1 MLSSFFINKV
11 LLNKDLSSNADRTKI
26 GLISGVFGV
35 VLNLLLFIIKVSV
48 GLVVNSIA
56 VLADAFNN
64 LSDALSSVI
73 TIVGFKLS
81 SLPAD
86 KEHPYGHGRMEYI
99 TALVIAVLVLLVGF
113 EFSKSSFDRIK
124 SPKDLNFQLIPFLI
138 LVLSII
144 FKLFLYN
151 FNKSL
156 SIKIESP
163 ALLATAT
170 DALGDIFTTIVIAL
184 SLIISNFTSFP
195 IDGYIGLLVSIIIIY
210 SGFTLI
216 KDTIS
221 TLLGKT
227 LDDSILQ
234 EIEEHVL
241 SYKYISGVH
250 DLNIHNYG
258 PGKVLATIH
267 VEFPDTVSV
276 IDIHRIID
284 QAEREISNKFN
295 IDMLI
300 HMDPITSNKKEVKMK
315 NEIRKSLESKKEIFS
330 IHDFRINYETKE
342 IIFDLIV
349 DGDIIC
355 SLDDE
360 TEIINETCK
369 YIGKLYPNYNINI
382 KLSKEFI

>member
-1 MLSSFFINKV
+1 M
-11 LLNKDLSSNADRTKI
+11 
-26 GLISGVFGV
+26 
-35 VLNLLLFIIKVSV
+35 LNLSLFIVKISI
-48 GLVVNSIA
+48 GFFVNSIA

-81 SLPAD
+81 NIPAD

-113 EFSKSSFDRIK
+113 EFSKSSIDRIRN
-124 SPKDLNFQLIPFLI
+124 PKDLNFQLIPFLI
-138 LVLSII
+138 LILSITLK
-144 FKLFLYN
+144 FFLYS

-156 SIKIESP
+156 SVKIESP

-184 SLIISNFTSFP
+184 SLVISNFTNFP

-210 SGFTLI
+210 SGFSLI

-227 LDDSILQ
+227 LDDDILKEIENSILG
-234 EIEEHVL
+234 
-241 SYKYISGVH
+241 YKYITGVH

-258 PGKVLATIH
+258 PGKTLGTIH
-267 VEFPDTVSV
+267 VEFPDNVSV
-276 IDIHRIID
+276 MDIHRVID

-315 NEIRKSLESKKEIFS
+315 DEIRKCLESKKEIFS
-330 IHDFRINYETKE
+330 IHDFRINYEDKE

-355 SLDDE
+355 SPDE
-360 TEIINETCK
+360 ETTIIDETCK
-369 YIGKLYPNYNINI
+369 YVSKLYPNYNINI

>member
-1 MLSSFFINKV
+1 MLSKFFINKV
-11 LLNKDLSSNADRTKI
+11 LLNKDLSSNDDRTKI
-26 GLISGVFGV
+26 GLISGIFGV
-35 VLNLLLFIIKVSV
+35 VLNLSLFIVKISI
-48 GLVVNSIA
+48 GFFVNSIA

-81 SLPAD
+81 NIPAD

-113 EFSKSSFDRIK
+113 EFSKSSIDRIRN
-124 SPKDLNFQLIPFLI
+124 PKDLNFQLIPFLI
-138 LVLSII
+138 LILSITLK
-144 FKLFLYN
+144 FFLYS

-156 SIKIESP
+156 SVKIESP

-184 SLIISNFTSFP
+184 SLVISNFTNFP

-210 SGFTLI
+210 SGFSLI

-227 LDDSILQ
+227 LDDDILKEIENSILG
-234 EIEEHVL
+234 
-241 SYKYISGVH
+241 YKYITGVH

-258 PGKVLATIH
+258 PGKTLGTIH
-267 VEFPDTVSV
+267 VEFPDSVSV
-276 IDIHRIID
+276 MDIHRVID

-315 NEIRKSLESKKEIFS
+315 DEIRKCLESKKEIFS
-330 IHDFRINYETKE
+330 IHDFRINYEDKE

-355 SLDDE
+355 SPDE
-360 TEIINETCK
+360 ETTIIDETCK
-369 YIGKLYPNYNINI
+369 YVSKLYPNYNINI

>member
-1 MLSSFFINKV
+1 MLSKFFINKV
-11 LLNKDLSSNADRTKI
+11 LLNKDLSSNNDRTKI
-26 GLISGVFGV
+26 GLISGIFGV
-35 VLNLLLFIIKVSV
+35 VLNLSLFIVKISI
-48 GLVVNSIA
+48 GFFVNSIA

-81 SLPAD
+81 NIPAD

-113 EFSKSSFDRIK
+113 EFSKSSIDRIRN
-124 SPKDLNFQLIPFLI
+124 PKDLNFQLIPFLI
-138 LVLSII
+138 LILSITLK
-144 FKLFLYN
+144 FFLYS

-156 SIKIESP
+156 SVKIESP

-184 SLIISNFTSFP
+184 SLVISNFTHFP

-210 SGFTLI
+210 SGFSLI

-227 LDDSILQ
+227 LDDNILKEIENSIL
-234 EIEEHVL
+234 E
-241 SYKYISGVH
+241 YKYITGVH

-258 PGKVLATIH
+258 PGKTLGTIH
-267 VEFPDTVSV
+267 VEFPDNVSV
-276 IDIHRIID
+276 MDIHRVID

-315 NEIRKSLESKKEIFS
+315 DEIRKCLESKKEIFS
-330 IHDFRINYETKE
+330 IHDFRINYEDKE

-355 SLDDE
+355 SPDE
-360 TEIINETCK
+360 ETTIIDETCK
-369 YIGKLYPNYNINI
+369 YVSKLYPNYNINI